1 MTGPRILTDFEAIMG
16 QWRAW
21 DDRLGA
27 DTSPYG
33 YGATE
38 DEARADLE
46 WQLAEKEGAE

>member
-1 MTGPRILTDFEAIMG
+1 MTGPRIFTDFEAIVV

-38 DEARADLE
+38 DEAKADLVKK
-46 WQLAEKEGAE
+46 LAETEGAE